1 MGHLSTTVRGMVGIA
16 CRDEGYLRHYKTISW
31 GQTTEYDPQLGVRKE
46 SGLLRKDAHDPLPV
60 TDKSQLH

>member
-1 MGHLSTTVRGMVGIA
+1 MVGIA